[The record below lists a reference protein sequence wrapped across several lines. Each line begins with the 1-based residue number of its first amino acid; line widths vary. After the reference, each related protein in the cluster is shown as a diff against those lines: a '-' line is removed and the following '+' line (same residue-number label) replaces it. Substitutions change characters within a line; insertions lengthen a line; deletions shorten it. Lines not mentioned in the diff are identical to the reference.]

1 VLRAGGV
8 ASFGRDRGHLH
19 LRPGRRHQRRPDQD
33 RGAGA
38 VGADRQVQPVASH
51 RRGPRRR
58 RPLRRVG
65 CVPEAGMKLRRA
77 AVGLFAVALLVV
89 GVAVLTNVLPYRQ
102 IVDQQRQVEA
112 AAAELE
118 ALQEENELLTA
129 RRDALQTPVEIE
141 RLAREKLG
149 YVRPGEV
156 AYVVLDPPTA
166 PTTTVPTTSD
176 PDPIEDDTLWGELW
190 DFVTGAD
197 LKQ

>member
-1 VLRAGGV
+1 
-8 ASFGRDRGHLH
+8 
-19 LRPGRRHQRRPDQD
+19 
-33 RGAGA
+33 
-38 VGADRQVQPVASH
+38 
-51 RRGPRRR
+51 
-58 RPLRRVG
+58 
-65 CVPEAGMKLRRA
+65 MKLRRA
-77 AVGLFAVALLVV
+77 AVGLFTVALLVV

-102 IVDQQRQVEA
+102 IVDQQRQVET
-112 AAAELE
+112 AAAELG